1 MKHTKI
7 SPCSSSFFH
16 NEEAAPTGEAQA
28 TVNLRRRCQSLEV
41 VGTPEN
47 IAHIPAGH
55 RIICVLGGSYI
66 TTSAGDIFSD
76 GTRFHHTDAE
86 VIEAHSIEQ
95 FLVVNTSDG
104 ILYFTSHNGALQLL
118 NFEDAIPELHLSAI
132 STGNIS
138 EDIPQYNFITPLTD
152 WRAPLP
158 SDDVRSL
165 ASIIRSAYQHLQK
178 SAADDGEF
186 TRPIL
191 LRYAVKMTNDEY
203 LWMSAPV
210 MIGFDTVKNQYRIQG
225 EAVASSGH
233 YTSISATSLSLS
245 TYQIGISV
253 VSGIK
258 QEWHHLIKSV
268 DILATAE
275 VDVANTSL
283 LDYRMATTSVG
294 TRRYI
299 AEFGPAPRSNSAIVV
314 ELINNRWQV
323 IASCSQIG
331 ALENHEFLAW
341 GISRNPTSILPSIPT
356 FTLAQPSGFA
366 QFLTNTECSAIVQ
379 RCSHEHLPACTLA
392 HSGRLYMGGGSERI
406 ISRWHP
412 VGAFLPPFSASAC
425 TVKVI
430 EQVGE
435 ATIVSN
441 HTYPFTPS
449 SINPLI
455 CAPHLSATSLRIE
468 ITSGAATKASEHE
481 LSPVYNCGIAAYIDT
496 NLQPISPPSASPST
510 EITHNTITLAEGRLT
525 MTAISQPLVQ
535 EHSKTT
541 TGAQIL
547 ALTAAERPIYS
558 GGFGRYPL
566 YMFTNQGIFVI
577 PQSSKGEFGEAKLMS
592 RKTIDTQPS
601 PIAGDGKIWFISSHQ
616 QLCTIEGSKVKVI
629 IPAKGIMAMAW
640 NDAEQELWLL
650 HTDSSLSITDAEGYF
665 SHLSLKA
672 QSAFFD
678 GTRALLV
685 LADGCVLNICKPS
698 PAEQTINYLSHP
710 ILLSSSM
717 QEHIDQII
725 WNIFGENLHLRLS
738 LLGERGES
746 CHGFTLCSAKVD
758 GNVNAPISL
767 PVFSQPAR
775 SIRIHVEGTAPSG
788 AMIRATDLYTSNN

>member
-1 MKHTKI
+1 MKHIKI
-7 SPCSSSFFH
+7 SPSSSSFFH

-28 TVNLRRRCQSLEV
+28 TVNLRRRRQSLEV
-41 VGTPEN
+41 MGTPEN
-47 IAHIPAGH
+47 VAHIPTGH
-55 RIICVLGGSYI
+55 RIICILGGSYI
-66 TTSAGDIFSD
+66 TTSAGDLFSD
-76 GTRFHHTDAE
+76 GTRFHHTDAD
-86 VIEAHSIEQ
+86 VREAHSIEQ

-104 ILYFTSHNGALQLL
+104 ILYFTNHNGTLQLL
-118 NFEDAIPELHLSAI
+118 NFDDAIPELHLSAI

-210 MIGFDTVKNQYRIQG
+210 MIGFDTVKNQYRTQG
-225 EAVASSGH
+225 EAVSSGGH
-233 YTSISATSLSLS
+233 YTGISATSLSLP
-245 TYQIGISV
+245 TYQLGISV

-258 QEWHHLIKSV
+258 QEWQHLIKSI
-268 DILATAE
+268 DILATQE
-275 VDVANTSL
+275 VNVANTAL

-299 AEFGPAPRSNSAIVV
+299 AEFGPAPRSKSAIVD
-314 ELINNRWQV
+314 ELMNSRWQV
-323 IASCSQIG
+323 IASCTQIG
-331 ALENHEFLAW
+331 ALENHEFRAW
-341 GISRNPTSILPSIPT
+341 GISRNPSSVLPAIPS
-356 FTLAQPSGFA
+356 FTLGQSSGFA
-366 QFLTNTECSAIVQ
+366 QSLTGTECAAITH
-379 RCSHEHLPACTLA
+379 RCSHEHLPTCTMA
-392 HSGRLYMGGGSERI
+392 HSGRLYMGGGSERVV
-406 ISRWHP
+406 SRWHSA
-412 VGAFLPPFSASAC
+412 GAFLPPFSATAC

-430 EQVGE
+430 EQAGE
-435 ATIVSN
+435 SVIVSN
-441 HTYPFTPS
+441 HSYPFTPS
-449 SINPLI
+449 AFNPLI

-468 ITSGAATKASEHE
+468 IKSGAATKAIEHE
-481 LSPVYNCGIAAYIDT
+481 LSPVYNCGIAASYDT
-496 NLQPISPPSASPST
+496 SLQPISLQSATPST
-510 EITHNTITLAEGRLT
+510 ATTHNTTAHAEGRLT
-525 MTAISQPLVQ
+525 VTAIGQPIVQ
-535 EHSKTT
+535 EYSKTT

-566 YMFTNQGIFVI
+566 YMFTDQGIFVI

-592 RKTIDTQPS
+592 RKTIDALSS
-601 PIAGDGKIWFISSHQ
+601 PIAGSGKIWFVSRHQ

-629 IPAKGIMAMAW
+629 LPANDITTMVW

-650 HTDSSLSITDAEGYF
+650 HTDGTLSIADAEGYF
-665 SHLSLKA
+665 SHLTQKA

-678 GTRALLV
+678 GTRALLI
-685 LADGCVLNICKPS
+685 ADDGRVLNICKS
-698 PAEQTINYLSHP
+698 LSAEQTINYLSHP
-710 ILLSSSM
+710 ILLSPSM
-717 QEHIDQII
+717 HERIDHII

-758 GNVNAPISL
+758 GDVNAPIML
-767 PVFSQPAR
+767 PVFSQPSR
-775 SIRIHVEGTAPSG
+775 SVRIHIEGTAPTG
-788 AMIRATDLYTSNN
+788 TIIHTTDLYTSNN